1 MDYSYKIPVGYLDP
15 NWVTSGC
22 VKKIYIIFYII
33 LIHGYIEVFFDF
45 PFYINKNNTIVYI
58 RHNIS

>member
-1 MDYSYKIPVGYLDP
+1 MPCRILGSKLGDIRVCLKNLYV
-15 NWVTSGC
+15 
-22 VKKIYIIFYII
+22 IFYII
-33 LIHGYIEVFFDF
+33 LIHGYIVVFFDF

>member
-45 PFYINKNNTIVYI
+45 PFYINKNNTIV
-58 RHNIS
+58 